1 MVEVMIAIAILATL
15 ALSTLLT
22 LVPIGRQ
29 TRLNRELQA
38 ATHAV
43 GDVLERIHATPF
55 NDLQTLYPDGQTA
68 SVSELQDGQLTVS
81 YDDPTADPA
90 ILTLTLSWNSPQI
103 SPVTRTFTTVRT
115 E

>member
-1 MVEVMIAIAILATL
+1 MVEVMITIAILATL
-15 ALSTLLT
+15 SLATLLT

-38 ATHAV
+38 ATHTV
-43 GDVLERIHATPF
+43 SDVLERIHATPF

-68 SVSELQDGQLTVS
+68 AVSELPGGQLTIS
-81 YDDPTADPA
+81 YVDPTTDPV
-90 ILTLTLSWNSPQI
+90 ILNLTLAWDSPQI
-103 SPVTRTFTTVRT
+103 GPVTRTFTTVRT